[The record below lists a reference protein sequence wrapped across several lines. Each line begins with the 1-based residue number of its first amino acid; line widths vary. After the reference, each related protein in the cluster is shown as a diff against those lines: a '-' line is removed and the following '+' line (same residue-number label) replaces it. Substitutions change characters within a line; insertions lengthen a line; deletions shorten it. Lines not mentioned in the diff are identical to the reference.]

1 MSDRVRELMAR
12 AYELPYGEA
21 RTLLTEEALRHAE
34 ASGDESLALQV
45 RMGLTTA
52 YHYGGEIAKTFTT
65 FSRCLADFDRI
76 GEAVGDGA
84 TLVRRRWHRRCW
96 ANRFV
101 SRMRAGL
108 IAPCWCG
115 RPGNEPV

>member
-76 GEAVGDGA
+76 GAD
-84 TLVRRRWHRRCW
+84 
-96 ANRFV
+96 ANGKIVAPEITRYGI
-101 SRMRAGL
+101 RLQGGL
-108 IAPCWCG
+108 ECTANIAYGSSSLDNWYAP
-115 RPGNEPV
+115 EPR